1 MVQQERAIKTRLAIR
16 TAAAEVFAERGF
28 DGASIAEILER
39 AKVTKGALYFHF
51 RDKQALA
58 DAILTEHVDE
68 IRVEPDTVKLRELV
82 TAGFTLVKR
91 LELDVVQRA
100 AARLTLEQGA
110 NQIDRAQPMLRWTEY
125 VEELLT
131 AAQEREELLASMDSP
146 AERRNVAEM
155 IVGSFAGLEMRA
167 NAFAVGGTAGELEHW
182 LTVFFQTVLPTIAKP
197 YIIPKLQLP
206 SIGQRVMAAAQA
218 ASA

>member
-1 MVQQERAIKTRLAIR
+1 MAQQERAIKTRQSIR
-16 TAAAEVFAERGF
+16 KAAAEVFAERGF
-28 DGASIAEILER
+28 DGASIAEILDR

-58 DAILTEHVDE
+58 DAILIEHVDE
-68 IRVEPDTVKLRELV
+68 IRVEPDRIKLRELV

-91 LELDVVQRA
+91 LETDIVQRA

-110 NQIDRAQPMLRWTEY
+110 NQIDRAQPMLRWVEY

-131 AAQEREELLASMDSP
+131 AAHERQELLPSMESP
-146 AERRNVAEM
+146 IERRKVAEM
-155 IVGSFAGLEMRA
+155 IVGSFAGLEMRS
-167 NAFAVGGTAGELEHW
+167 NAFAIGGTAPDLARW
-182 LTVFFQTVLPTIAKP
+182 LTVFFQTVLPTIASP
-197 YIIPKLQLP
+197 NILSKLHLN
-206 SIGQRVMAAAQA
+206 SAGERVMAEQA

>member
-1 MVQQERAIKTRLAIR
+1 MVQQERAFKTRQAIR
-16 TAAAEVFAERGF
+16 QAAAEVFAERGF
-28 DGASIAEILER
+28 DGASIAEILAR

-58 DAILTEHVDE
+58 DAILAEHVDE
-68 IRVEPDTVKLRELV
+68 IRVEPDSLKIRELV

-91 LELDVVQRA
+91 LETDVVQRA

-110 NQIDRAQPMLRWTEY
+110 DQLDRTLPMLRWTEY

-131 AAQEREELLASMDSP
+131 AALEREELLATMESTT
-146 AERRNVAEM
+146 ARRDVAEM
-155 IVGSFAGLEMRA
+155 IVGSFAGLEMRS
-167 NAFAVGGTAGELEHW
+167 NTFAAGGRELERW
-182 LTVFFQTVLPTIAKP
+182 LVVYFQHVLPTIVRP
-197 YIIPKLQLP
+197 YVIPKLQL
-206 SIGQRVMAAAQA
+206 AAAGERAMSAPA

>member
-28 DGASIAEILER
+28 DGASIAEILDR

-131 AAQEREELLASMDSP
+131 AAQERDELLASMDSP
-146 AERRNVAEM
+146 TQRRNVAEM

-167 NAFAVGGTAGELEHW
+167 NTFAAGGAAGHLEHW

-206 SIGQRVMAAAQA
+206 SIGQRVMAAQA